1 MDFHISEYSSRIPPE
16 AGCTETERWFLN
28 EDGNVGVKKRKIK
41 GDL

>member
-1 MDFHISEYSSRIPPE
+1 MNFHISGDGSPSPPE
-16 AGCTETERWFLN
+16 AGCTETKRWFLN